1 MFSSKIWV
9 VMINIERPVLLVDA
23 MNLFCRSYAAYPA
36 MNSNGESMGG
46 CVGFLK
52 TLSRIVFE
60 TQPSAVYVAWE
71 GGGSSRRRSL
81 FSEYK
86 LNRAPGKLNRFYEDD
101 IPDTEENRKH
111 QILVLLEMLKCAP
124 VCQLYASDCEGDDLI
139 AYLCCRPMRNVEKII
154 VSSDK
159 DLYQLLDDK
168 TKIYSLHKK
177 TFVTQ
182 QNVLEEFRVQA
193 KHFAIAKALCGD
205 PGDNVPG
212 VKGVGFKTV
221 SKLFPFLGLEED
233 ILLQDV
239 LNYAN
244 AHAEDSR
251 YYKRIVD
258 SSNEVK
264 RNWRLVYLDGSM
276 VPANQQAQNDERI
289 QNFVPKEN
297 KVKLVKTLVR
307 EGIINGFDIED
318 FFYAFNGI
326 NGLRVVTG
334 DDA

>member
-1 MFSSKIWV
+1 M
-9 VMINIERPVLLVDA
+9 NIRPVLIVDA
-23 MNLFCRSYAAYPA
+23 MNLFVRSYCAYPT
-36 MNSNGESMGG
+36 MSTHGYQMGG
-46 CVGFLK
+46 CVGFMK

-60 TQPSAVYVAWE
+60 TQPTAVYVCWE

-81 FSEYK
+81 LSEYK

-111 QILVLLEMLKCAP
+111 QVLALLEMLKCAP
-124 VCQLYASDCEGDDLI
+124 ICQLYASDCEGDDLV
-139 AYLCCRPMRNVEKII
+139 AYLCCGPMKNDQKII

-159 DLYQLLDDK
+159 DLYQLLNDK

-182 QNVLEEFRVQA
+182 QNVLEEYRVHA

-244 AHAEDSR
+244 AHIEESLF
-251 YYKRIVD
+251 YKRIVD
-258 SSNEVK
+258 NSNEIK
-264 RNWRLVYLDGSM
+264 RNWRLVFLDGSM
-276 VPANQQAQNDERI
+276 VPYNQQAQNYQRI
-289 QNFVPKEN
+289 ENFVPKMN
-297 KVKLVKTLVR
+297 KVKLIKSLVK
-307 EGIINGFDIED
+307 EGIISGFNVED
-318 FFYAFNGI
+318 FCYAFNGI
-326 NGLRVVTG
+326 KGLQMVTG